1 VQARAEHQW
10 AGACGVRVQ
19 GGGGQIQCD
28 VIREAC
34 THSGRLQ
41 HICWGAAD
49 GKVYVGFVF
58 IVYKAYFTLSHMR
71 ASFGSI
77 KVVGNFVFIGWLNNW
92 LNLKK
97 YKLTD

>member
-1 VQARAEHQW
+1 MVH
-10 AGACGVRVQ
+10 GA
-19 GGGGQIQCD
+19 GGQIQCD

-41 HICWGAAD
+41 GICSKAAD

-58 IVYKAYFTLSHMR
+58 IVYKALFTLSHMR

-77 KVVGNFVFIGWLNNW
+77 KTVGNFVFIGGINNYLNS
-92 LNLKK
+92 KR
-97 YKLTD
+97 YKLTV

>member
-1 VQARAEHQW
+1 MLFERLVRIPAGSSTSAE
-10 AGACGVRVQ
+10 A
-19 GGGGQIQCD
+19 
-28 VIREAC
+28 
-34 THSGRLQ
+34 LQ
-41 HICWGAAD
+41 MAKCMYI
-49 GKVYVGFVF
+49 FVF

-77 KVVGNFVFIGWLNNW
+77 KVVGNFVFIGLLNNW